1 VAQGGRSLLSP
12 LPHKFKSVVKV
23 LILHQYFNTPANPGS
38 IRTYDLLKHW
48 KKQGMTATVVTT
60 NYYLNYEFKGLYKKV
75 NILDSEVFVLN
86 TRFNQKSS
94 KFTRIA
100 GFLLYVLFSFFI
112 SLFQRFDV
120 LFATSTPITI
130 AIPALLTSLI
140 RRKPLVF
147 EVRDLWPLIPYKLGY
162 LKNKRVVSLLFKL
175 EKLAY
180 TKSRHVVFLSTD
192 MMKLSKERYPD
203 IRTPFSVIENMASID
218 LFEKAD
224 ANDFSILNNEELVA
238 ILKDREALKIGY
250 LGTIGFVNNCEYLV
264 LLAEKIKALGVAVKV
279 VIVGDGSEKGDVLHL
294 VKKKGLEDV
303 VVLFE
308 PMAKQNIPTIYK
320 NVNYSISTVR
330 DVPELASN
338 SANKFFDSLAAG
350 TRILINHEGWQA
362 DFIRQH
368 GVGFV
373 LKYDLS
379 NVAEFVAYH
388 KEQLQVND
396 TERIVELAKTTFSS
410 KVQADKYVA
419 IFETAAS
426 K

>member
-1 VAQGGRSLLSP
+1 M
-12 LPHKFKSVVKV
+12 KV

-38 IRTYDLLKHW
+38 IRTYDLLEHW
-48 KKQGMTATVVTT
+48 KKQCMTATVVTT

-100 GFLLYVLFSFFI
+100 GFLLYVLFSLFI

-180 TKSRHVVFLSTD
+180 TKSKHVVFLSTD
-192 MMKLSKERYPD
+192 MMKLSQERYPN
-203 IRTPFSVIENMASID
+203 ITTPYSVIENLASIE
-218 LFEKAD
+218 LFEKVD
-224 ANDFSILNNEELVA
+224 TYEFNSLYDDKLVD
-238 ILKDREALKIGY
+238 ILKDKSILKIGY

-264 LLAEKIKALGVAVKV
+264 LMAERILAQGVDIKVL
-279 VIVGDGSEKGDVLHL
+279 IVGDGSEKDIVMKLAIE
-294 VKKKGLEDV
+294 KGLEQK
-303 VVLFE
+303 VLFFE
-308 PMAKQNIPTIYK
+308 PIAKQHIPVIYK
-320 NVNYSISTVR
+320 NLDYSISTVR

-350 TRILINHEGWQA
+350 TRLLINHEGWQA
-362 DFIRQH
+362 DYIRRND
-368 GVGFV
+368 VGFV
-373 LKYDLS
+373 LKYNLS
-379 NVAEFVAYH
+379 NVAQFVSYH
-388 KEQLQVND
+388 RNKSRSID
-396 TERIVELAKTTFSS
+396 SERIKSLAKNTFSTS
-410 KVQADKYVA
+410 VQGDKYLE
-419 IFETAAS
+419 IF
-426 K
+426 KVLVNQY